1 MGVFTVTPAE
11 AGQKL
16 LQALARRTGA
26 GPSVLHKWIR
36 TGQVRVNGGRR
47 KAFDRIDEG
56 DEVRIPPFAEL
67 RQSGIP
73 EDTTGA
79 DASAN
84 AGRVSD
90 FPHARA
96 KPDLDIPI
104 LFQSKDIIVIN
115 KPAGVA
121 VQPGSGQND
130 SIADWLKRRFTGAP
144 FVPAPA
150 HRLDRDTSGLLLAG
164 ASYAGQRSLS
174 DAFSRHAGITK
185 EYLAWCLGSWT
196 YEGRLRTRLAKKA
209 IGGRDLVR
217 TTSDGLEA
225 LMDIRPVRTSS
236 VATLVHIRLI
246 TGRTHQIRAQLCS
259 QGHAIVGDGKYGGR
273 PACAP
278 FQGLLLHAARIIVD
292 GRTFEVLPPW
302 QGAWAVKELPL
313 PF

>member
-26 GPSVLHKWIR
+26 GPTVLHKWIR

-47 KAFDRIDEG
+47 KAFDRIEEG
-56 DEVRIPPFAEL
+56 DEIRIPPFAEL
-67 RQSGIP
+67 RQGDIP
-73 EDTTGA
+73 DDTSKP
-79 DASAN
+79 DAPTHAGSAPALAH
-84 AGRVSD
+84 AG
-90 FPHARA
+90 A
-96 KPDLDIPI
+96 KPGLDIPI

-121 VQPGSGQND
+121 VQPGSGQTD
-130 SIADWLKRRFTGAP
+130 SIADWLKRRFAGAP

-150 HRLDRDTSGLLLAG
+150 HRLDKDTSGLLLAG

-174 DAFSRHAGITK
+174 EAFAGHTGITK
-185 EYLAWCLGSWT
+185 EYLAWCLGTWT
-196 YEGRLRTRLAKKA
+196 YEGRLRTRLAKTA
-209 IGGRDLVR
+209 IGGRELVR
-217 TTSDGLEA
+217 TTADGTEA

-246 TGRTHQIRAQLCS
+246 TGRTHQIRAQLFS

-278 FQGLLLHAARIIVD
+278 FQGLLLHAARITFD
-292 GRTFEVLPPW
+292 GRIFEALPPW
-302 QGAWAVKELPL
+302 QGVWAVNELPL